1 MVNYQ
6 GILERYMRNDRVTV
20 VRQVEAVDDIGADI
34 FTETVVYADIP
45 CKLGQAGKNT
55 LDNTPTNSVTFVT
68 ADLRLCLAPEYTILA
83 NDKLIVKHKGQTFT
97 FWATQAFKY
106 MTHQEISVYAKTE
119 A

>member
-1 MVNYQ
+1 
-6 GILERYMRNDRVTV
+6 MRNDRVTV

-68 ADLRLCLAPEYTILA
+68 ADLRLCLAQRSDVYVLGDA
-83 NDKLIVKHKGQTFT
+83 
-97 FWATQAFKY
+97 
-106 MTHQEISVYAKTE
+106 SVQVYDASGNIGIC
-119 A
+119 